1 MCRKLSYLTAAVLL
15 LALLSGC
22 GRTEGHYT
30 PPPSSPAPATQ
41 AVPTQTPEPTPEP
54 APEPTPTPLPWAL
67 YQFGVPLEESEP
79 VADDSFFDNAVF
91 LGDSRTEGLE
101 LFGGLKH
108 GTFHWARGMNV
119 FRADSEDYK
128 VFEVDGEERTLVG
141 TLSGHS
147 YDAVYIMIGVNEL
160 GFAPSE
166 YEKGLS
172 ELIGKVLAAQ
182 PEAVVYLQIM
192 PPLNDNLCRANKLPD
207 YITNTNLT
215 AFNEAIVR
223 VAAEKKV
230 VLLNTAEVYTGED
243 GQLPAELA
251 NDGCH
256 FAYGAYKLWADYL
269 RSHTIDRERY
279 FYSRENS

>member
-1 MCRKLSYLTAAVLL
+1 M
-15 LALLSGC
+15 
-22 GRTEGHYT
+22 
-30 PPPSSPAPATQ
+30 
-41 AVPTQTPEPTPEP
+41 
-54 APEPTPTPLPWAL
+54 
-67 YQFGVPLEESEP
+67 
-79 VADDSFFDNAVF
+79 ADDSFFDNAVF

-128 VFEVDGEERTLVG
+128 VFEVDGEDCTLVG
-141 TLSGHS
+141 ALGKHS
-147 YDAVYIMIGVNEL
+147 YDAVYLMIGVNEL
-160 GFAPSE
+160 GFASSE

-172 ELIGKVLAAQ
+172 ELIDKVLAAQ

-192 PPLNDNLCRANKLPD
+192 PPLNDSLCRRNKLAD
-207 YITNTNLT
+207 YITNANL
-215 AFNEAIVR
+215 AKFNEAIVR

-251 NDGCH
+251 SDGCH

-269 RSHTIDRERY
+269 RNHTIDRERY

>member
-1 MCRKLSYLTAAVLL
+1 MSRNLPYLAAAVLL

-30 PPPSSPAPATQ
+30 PPSPSPAPATQ

-54 APEPTPTPLPWAL
+54 TPDPTPTPPPYDL

-91 LGDSRTEGLE
+91 LGDSRTEGFE
-101 LFGGLKH
+101 LFSGLKH
-108 GTFHWARGMNV
+108 GDFYWARGMSV
-119 FRADSEDYK
+119 FRADDPEFK
-128 VFEVDGEERTLVG
+128 VCEADGEKVTLLG
-141 TLSGHS
+141 TLGKKS
-147 YDAVYIMIGVNEL
+147 YGSIYIMIGVNEL
-160 GFAPSE
+160 GYPAES
-166 YEKGLS
+166 YETGLAA
-172 ELIGKVLAAQ
+172 LLDKVLAAQ
-182 PEAVVYLQIM
+182 PDAVVYLQIM
-192 PPLNDNLCRANKLPD
+192 PPVNDAMCRKNKLPD
-207 YITNTNLT
+207 YITNANLT

-230 VLLNTAEVYTGED
+230 VLLNTAEAYTGGD